1 MIPIYYLNFLK
12 FDFAFGN
19 RSTFDKN
26 SLILAFTKKTF
37 FDTSNIIQNLC
48 LFMQNPEVFILAI
61 ESSCDDTAAA
71 ILQNDKVLSNVVANQ
86 LIHNQYGGVVPELAS
101 RAHQQNIVPVVAAA
115 LGKANIKKEQLS
127 AIAFTQGP
135 GLMGSLLVGS
145 SFAKSMALALQIPLI
160 AVNHMQAHVL
170 AHFIDEEGYEKP
182 SFPFLALTISGGH
195 TQIIKVDH
203 FFEMTV
209 IGETTDDAVG
219 EAFDKSAKILGL
231 PYPGGP
237 LIDKYAQLGNPK
249 AFTFTKPK
257 VPGLDFSFSGLKTA
271 ILYFIQ
277 KKKIENPEFVK
288 ENLNDIC
295 ASIQYTIIEILMD
308 KLKLAVKETGIT
320 QITIGGGVSANSG
333 IRNRLKEAENKYGW
347 KTFVPKFEYTTDNAA
362 MIGIVGYQ
370 KFLTQKFETSAVVS
384 KARIQL

>member
-1 MIPIYYLNFLK
+1 
-12 FDFAFGN
+12 
-19 RSTFDKN
+19 
-26 SLILAFTKKTF
+26 
-37 FDTSNIIQNLC
+37 
-48 LFMQNPEVFILAI
+48 MQKSEVFILAI

-71 ILQNDKVLSNVVANQ
+71 VLHNDKVLSNVVANQ

-101 RAHQQNIVPVVAAA
+101 RAHQQNIVPVIDAA
-115 LGKANIKKEQLS
+115 LRKANVQKEQLN

-145 SFAKSMALALQIPLI
+145 SFSKSMALALNIPLI
-160 AVNHMQAHVL
+160 AVNHMQAHIL
-170 AHFIDEEGYEKP
+170 AHFIDEEGFEKP
-182 SFPFLALTISGGH
+182 TFPFLALTISGGH
-195 TQIIKVDH
+195 TQIVKVND
-203 FFEMTV
+203 FFDMEI

-219 EAFDKSAKILGL
+219 EAFDKSAKILNL

-277 KKKIENPEFVK
+277 KNVAQNPSFIE
-288 ENLNDIC
+288 ENRNDIC
-295 ASIQYTIIEILMD
+295 SSIQYTIIEILMD
-308 KLKLAVKETGIT
+308 KIKLAVKETGIK
-320 QITIGGGVSANSG
+320 QIAIGGGVSANSG
-333 IRNRLKEAENKYGW
+333 IRKRLKETEKKYGW
-347 KTFVPKFEYTTDNAA
+347 KTFIPKFEYTTDNAA

-370 KFLTQKFETSAVVS
+370 KYLNEQFETSKVVS
-384 KARIQL
+384 KARISF

>member
-1 MIPIYYLNFLK
+1 
-12 FDFAFGN
+12 
-19 RSTFDKN
+19 
-26 SLILAFTKKTF
+26 
-37 FDTSNIIQNLC
+37 
-48 LFMQNPEVFILAI
+48 MQNSEVFILAI

-71 ILQNDKVLSNVVANQ
+71 VLHNDKVLSNVVANQ

-101 RAHQQNIVPVVAAA
+101 RAHQQNIVPVIDAA
-115 LGKANIKKEQLS
+115 LRKANVQKEQLT

-145 SFAKSMALALQIPLI
+145 SFSKSLSLALNIPLI
-160 AVNHMQAHVL
+160 AVNHMHAHIL
-170 AHFIDEEGYEKP
+170 AHFIDEEGFDKP
-182 SFPFLALTISGGH
+182 EFPFLALTISGGH
-195 TQIIKVDH
+195 TQIVKVNG
-203 FFEMTV
+203 FFDMEI

-237 LIDKYAQLGNPK
+237 LIDKYAKEGNPK
-249 AFTFTKPK
+249 AFAFTKPK

-277 KKKIENPEFVK
+277 KKKLENPNFIE

-308 KLKLAVKETGIT
+308 KLKLAVKETGIK
-320 QITIGGGVSANSG
+320 QIAIGGGVSANSG
-333 IRNRLKEAENKYGW
+333 IRTRLKESESKYGW

-370 KFLTQKFETSAVVS
+370 KYLSNRFETQAVVS
-384 KARIQL
+384 KARIQF

>member
-1 MIPIYYLNFLK
+1 
-12 FDFAFGN
+12 
-19 RSTFDKN
+19 
-26 SLILAFTKKTF
+26 
-37 FDTSNIIQNLC
+37 
-48 LFMQNPEVFILAI
+48 MQNSEVFILAI

-71 ILQNDKVLSNVVANQ
+71 VLHNDKVLSNVVANQ

-101 RAHQQNIVPVVAAA
+101 RAHQQNIVPVIDAA
-115 LGKANIKKEQLS
+115 LRKANVQKEQLT

-145 SFAKSMALALQIPLI
+145 SFSKSLSLALNIPLI
-160 AVNHMQAHVL
+160 AVNHMHAHIL
-170 AHFIDEEGYEKP
+170 AHFIDEEGFDKP
-182 SFPFLALTISGGH
+182 EFPFLALTISGGH
-195 TQIIKVDH
+195 TQIVKVNG
-203 FFEMTV
+203 FFDMEI

-237 LIDKYAQLGNPK
+237 LIDKYAKEGNPK
-249 AFTFTKPK
+249 AFAFTKPK

-277 KKKIENPEFVK
+277 KKKLENPNFIE

-295 ASIQYTIIEILMD
+295 ASIQHTIIEILMD

-320 QITIGGGVSANSG
+320 QIAIGGGVSANSG
-333 IRNRLKEAENKYGW
+333 IRTRLKESESKYGW

-370 KFLTQKFETSAVVS
+370 KYLSNRFETQAVVS
-384 KARIQL
+384 KARIQF

>member
-1 MIPIYYLNFLK
+1 
-12 FDFAFGN
+12 
-19 RSTFDKN
+19 
-26 SLILAFTKKTF
+26 
-37 FDTSNIIQNLC
+37 
-48 LFMQNPEVFILAI
+48 MQNSEVFILAI

-71 ILQNDKVLSNVVANQ
+71 VLHNDKVLSNVVANQ

-101 RAHQQNIVPVVAAA
+101 RAHQQNIVPVIDAA
-115 LGKANIKKEQLS
+115 LRKANVQKEQLT

-145 SFAKSMALALQIPLI
+145 SFSKSLSLALQIPLI
-160 AVNHMQAHVL
+160 AVNHMHAHIL
-170 AHFIDEEGYEKP
+170 AHFIDEEGFDKP
-182 SFPFLALTISGGH
+182 EFPFLALTISGGH
-195 TQIIKVDH
+195 TQIVKVNG
-203 FFEMTV
+203 FFDMEI
-209 IGETTDDAVG
+209 IGKTTDDAVG

-237 LIDKYAQLGNPK
+237 LIDKYAKEGNPK
-249 AFTFTKPK
+249 AFAFTKPK

-277 KKKIENPEFVK
+277 KKKLENPNFIE

-308 KLKLAVKETGIT
+308 KLKLAVKETGIK
-320 QITIGGGVSANSG
+320 QIAIGGGVSANSG
-333 IRNRLKEAENKYGW
+333 IRTRLKESESKYGW

-370 KFLTQKFETSAVVS
+370 KYLSNRFETSAVVS
-384 KARIQL
+384 KARIQF